1 MSKKAILSSTLILA
15 ISSLLSRVLGVV
27 RDHLF
32 ASRFGALH
40 GGGIFDLDA
49 YYAAFRIPD
58 LLFQILIIGAVSTAF
73 VPIFSD
79 YLHTDQ
85 KEKAWKFLDTTLTG
99 IGLLMLIVST
109 ITLILSPWIIPL
121 LVPGFSPEKIHL
133 TTQLT
138 QIMLLSPICFGL
150 SSIFQGV
157 ENSAKKYTYFALAPI
172 AYNLSI
178 ILGTLFFSANYG
190 VYAVAIGVSIG
201 SLFHASIQLPAIFE
215 LGYRYRPNFNFRSP
229 DVKYFIRLAIPR
241 IFSTGVNQFN
251 LVINTLI
258 ASTFITGSIA
268 AFNFAFNMQS
278 VALGL
283 IGISISIVAFG
294 IFAHQMATGDHDGMR
309 TTLSEKIEQIILF
322 TLPATLGLIALRT
335 EIVTTLLGAGN
346 FTGQDITLTAN
357 LLAIFA
363 ISLLA
368 QNLIPLLGRYFFAQK
383 NTRTPV
389 KISITGL
396 TVDTLLSLYLGITL
410 HYQITGVVTA
420 FTIACYVQLF
430 LYLLRIRSDFT
441 TTHLLHLK
449 KQLQIIFA
457 SIIMLFSVLL
467 TKATLETMLIP
478 GRLRSIIILVGCSI
492 IGYLIYLFTLKLLK
506 YPRYHQLWRIRGDR
520 AED

>member
-1 MSKKAILSSTLILA
+1 MSKKAIFSATLILA
-15 ISSLLSRVLGVV
+15 ISSLLSRILGVV

-32 ASRFGALH
+32 ASRFGALQ

-58 LLFQILIIGAVSTAF
+58 LLFQILIIGAVSAAF
-73 VPIFSD
+73 VPIFSG
-79 YLHTDQ
+79 YLHTEE
-85 KEKAWKFLDTTLTG
+85 KEKAWKFLNTTLTG
-99 IGLLMLIVST
+99 IGILMLTIST
-109 ITLILSPWIIPL
+109 LTFILAPFLIPL
-121 LVPGFSPEKIHL
+121 LVPGFSPEKIKL

-138 QIMLLSPICFGL
+138 QIMLVSPIFFGL

-157 ENSAKKYTYFALAPI
+157 ENSAKKYAYFALAPI

-178 ILGTLFFSANYG
+178 IIGTLFFSQQYG
-190 VYAVAIGVSIG
+190 VYAIAISVAIGSI
-201 SLFHASIQLPAIFE
+201 LHAATQLPAIYQ
-215 LGYRYRPNFNFRSP
+215 LGYRYQPNFHFRSP
-229 DVKYFIRLAIPR
+229 DIKQFILLAIPR

-258 ASTFITGSIA
+258 ASTFVTGSIA
-268 AFNFAFNMQS
+268 SFNFAYNMQS
-278 VALGL
+278 VVLGI
-283 IGISISIVAFG
+283 IGISTAIIAFG
-294 IFAHQMATGDHDGMR
+294 IFAQQMATGDHDGMR

-322 TLPATLGLIALRT
+322 TLPATIGLIILRT
-335 EIVTTLLGAGN
+335 EIVTTLLGAGQ
-346 FTGQDITLTAN
+346 FTQQDITLTAN

-363 ISLLA
+363 LSLLA
-368 QNLIPLLGRYFFAQK
+368 QNLMPLLSRYFFAQQ

-420 FTIACYVQLF
+420 FSIACYVQLF
-430 LYLLRIRSDFT
+430 LYLHRIRSDFT
-441 TTHLLHLK
+441 TTPLIHFK
-449 KQLQIIFA
+449 KQFQIIFA
-457 SIIMLFSVLL
+457 SIVMLLSVLL

-478 GRLRSIIILVGCSI
+478 GRFRSLIILAGCSI

-506 YPRYHQLWRIRGDR
+506 YPKYHQLWKIRGDR